1 LSHSITADEIKLE
14 ISKAKSRKAKKT
26 LEIFRE
32 MLKDKEKKV
41 VANKGNA
48 RLK

>member
-1 LSHSITADEIKLE
+1 MSHLITADEIKLE
-14 ISKAKSRKAKKT
+14 ISKADSRNDKKA

-32 MLKDKEKKV
+32 MLKKKKKV

-48 RLK
+48 RLQ